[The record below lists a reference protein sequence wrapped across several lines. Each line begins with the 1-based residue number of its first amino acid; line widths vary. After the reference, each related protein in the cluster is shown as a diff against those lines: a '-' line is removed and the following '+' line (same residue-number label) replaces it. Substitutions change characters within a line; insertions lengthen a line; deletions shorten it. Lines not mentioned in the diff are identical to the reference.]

1 MTPYLTHLAE
11 QASTELDSTKLLD
24 LVDELCR
31 AIDAER
37 EANRL
42 RRLGCR
48 RDCKEQADP
57 TPLPLVVTIPE
68 MSHADKFLGIEVGC
82 PSIVSRP

>member
-1 MTPYLTHLAE
+1 MTPYQTHLAE
-11 QASTELDSTKLLD
+11 QASTELDSTKVLD
-24 LVDELCR
+24 LVNELCR
-31 AIDAER
+31 AIDAEK

-42 RRLGCR
+42 WRLGCR

-68 MSHADKFLGIEVGC
+68 N
-82 PSIVSRP
+82 VSRGQVSRHRSSMS